1 MLYNNFIQNK
11 KIINTFTSYVNNEK
25 LPHAI
30 IFYGSEGRG
39 KFLHAMELCNM
50 ILSRNNDIGIVE
62 KKIRTNQHEN
72 INYILPL
79 PKSKSIKKDDS
90 ALKALSS
97 SDLESIQSELKHK
110 LENPY
115 YKISIN
121 KANTILINSIRD
133 IKKKISLSNIN
144 NNWNIYIILDA
155 EKLCYPRAE
164 SANALLKILE
174 EPNENNLFILV
185 TSNISQMLETITSR
199 CSKLYFSK
207 LSTEEITKFI
217 TNNYNIDSEQVN
229 IISNLSNGN
238 ITTANKIANNCE
250 TYISKITDII
260 DLLFN
265 FNLSKWQK
273 IFSKLKDKSEIIFLL
288 NLVSMYFND
297 MILFKTLQSKRKIR
311 FSFLHNDI
319 IKYTKKYRASKFD
332 KILDIINETKKNLTQ
347 NVYHPLLITTFYL
360 EIHQVLSNQSKKKM
374 NYNQN
379 PYLING

>member
-1 MLYNNFIQNK
+1 MLYNNLIHDK
-11 KIINTFTSYVNNEK
+11 KIINTFTSYVNNQK

-39 KFLHAMELCNM
+39 KFLHAIELCNM

-62 KKIRTNQHEN
+62 KKIKTNQHEN

-97 SDLESIQSELKHK
+97 SDLENIQSELKNK
-110 LENPY
+110 LGNPY
-115 YKISIN
+115 YKISID

-155 EKLCYPRAE
+155 EKLCYPRTE

-174 EPNENNLFILV
+174 EPNENNLFILI

-199 CSKLYFSK
+199 CSKQYFSK
-207 LSTEEITKFI
+207 LLQEDINKFI
-217 TNNYNIDSEQVN
+217 TNNYNIDSEQAD

-238 ITTANKIANNCE
+238 ITTANKIASNYD
-250 TYISKITDII
+250 TYIHKITDII

-311 FSFLHNDI
+311 FSFLHSDI